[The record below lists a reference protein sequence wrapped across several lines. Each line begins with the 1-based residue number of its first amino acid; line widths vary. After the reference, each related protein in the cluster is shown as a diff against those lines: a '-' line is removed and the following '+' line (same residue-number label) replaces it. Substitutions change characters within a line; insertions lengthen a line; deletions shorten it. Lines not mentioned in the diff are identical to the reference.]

1 MTTNAA
7 DIKTV
12 RENLDAETG
21 KYIVHFGKIEGEL
34 AKGGKRCTLVVEKDA
49 HGTSPE
55 RITLWLDK
63 GEAMPKPQQVI
74 HALVER
80 SKVTN
85 LQNGREYYNADVRTW
100 ALD

>member
-1 MTTNAA
+1 MANATTNMH
-7 DIKTV
+7 

-21 KYIVHFGKIEGEL
+21 KYIVHFGKVESEL
-34 AKGGKRCTLVVEKDA
+34 TKGGKRCTLVVEKDA
-49 HGTSPE
+49 HGSSPE
-55 RITLWLDK
+55 RITLWLNK

-85 LQNGREYYNADVRTW
+85 LQNGREYFNADVRTW
-100 ALD
+100 DFD